1 MFGPCTFWALLSL
14 CGALHSAAAATLEE
28 VRVFAGAGHARVLIT
43 TEGALTRLEAR
54 SVPAM
59 GERPARGVVLFVG
72 GELGPEGERRI
83 PVGEKG
89 LVALRI
95 ERVAGGVQV
104 SAELSGPRRV
114 VAVPIGD
121 DAVYIDLIEE
131 GRGEDPSLPSP
142 AQLQQWV
149 EGALVG
155 PSRPR
160 LQAATPARRLVVVD
174 PGHGGVD
181 HGAVGVSGAREADI
195 ALQIAQRT
203 ARGLREELGAEVILT
218 RSDDQFIALR
228 DRAALANARGADLF
242 LSIHA
247 NAAPGPEA
255 WGVETYA
262 LDTASDAG
270 AARVAARENA
280 LVRED
285 EGPAGA
291 DPLLASL
298 LTAGT
303 HALSQS
309 LAAEVQQTVI
319 RRLRGRYGEAQVQ
332 DLGTKTALFYV
343 LVSTRMPAILFEA
356 SFVSNPADERR
367 LRSPAWQQLVADAL
381 VEAVGRWFKAQ
392 E

>member
-1 MFGPCTFWALLSL
+1 LGS
-14 CGALHSAAAATLEE
+14 ALHSAAAATLEE

-89 LVALRI
+89 LVALHL

-104 SAELSGPRRV
+104 SAELSAPRRV

-142 AQLQQWV
+142 AQLQSWV

-160 LQAATPARRLVVVD
+160 LSATPAARRLVVVD

-195 ALQIAQRT
+195 ALQIAKRT
-203 ARGLREELGAEVILT
+203 AKGLRDELGAEVILT
-218 RSDDQFIALR
+218 RTDDQFIALR
-228 DRAALANARGADLF
+228 DRAALANAREADLF

-255 WGVETYA
+255 WGV
-262 LDTASDAG
+262 
-270 AARVAARENA
+270 
-280 LVRED
+280 

-309 LAAEVQQTVI
+309 LADEVQRTVI
-319 RRLRGRYGEAQVQ
+319 RRLRSRYGEAQVQ

-343 LVSTRMPAILFEA
+343 LVSTRMPSILFEA